1 MADEF
6 IALSVPNLKGNELKY
21 VTDAVETEWVSTAG
35 PYVSDF
41 EKKLAEYVHVPA
53 AVSTQNGTSA
63 LHISLM
69 LCGVTREDAVIV
81 PTLTFIAAVNPTK
94 YIGAEP
100 IFMDCDDSLCMD
112 PVKLKKFCEEE
123 CDFTD
128 GKLIDRATGRHIKAM
143 VVVHVFGN
151 MADMEA
157 ILPIAKKYNIRV
169 VEDATEAL
177 GTYYTEGK
185 FAGRFAGTF
194 GDFGCYSFNG
204 NKIITTGGGGMIVA
218 KNPEELAHAK
228 HLTTQ
233 AKADQANF
241 IHDEIGFNYRMTNLQ
256 AALGLA
262 QLEQLEDFI
271 KTKTANYNQYKEAI
285 DKIDGLHVQD
295 FRPGTRSNYWFYS
308 VVFENDETGRDALI
322 EELKENH
329 IQSRPIWGLISDQL
343 PYEGARTYD
352 LVKAPWYWKRVV
364 NVPCSTN
371 LTSEGVDRVISVIR
385 AFMS

>member
-112 PVKLKKFCEEE
+112 PVKLKKFCKEE

-157 ILPIAKKYNIRV
+157 ILPIAEKYNIRV

-271 KTKTANYNQYKEAI
+271 KTKTANYNQYKDAI
-285 DKIDGLHVQD
+285 NKIDGLHVQD

-371 LTSEGVDRVISVIR
+371 LTSEGVDRVINVIR
-385 AFMS
+385 SFMS